1 MNLPPPFEE
10 RPFGLQ
16 VIGGVVVPVVFGLIT
31 GLAMGWNELA
41 YWLLVGPLAVV
52 GGFLAGTEHRGLD
65 EGLVRGA
72 IGGLIFGSFI
82 LLGHEIANNEPQVH
96 LPDPQSGLVFAT
108 TLIGAILGALG
119 GWWRSRRPQA
129 ARAGSSS

>member
-1 MNLPPPFEE
+1 VNLPPPFEQ
-10 RPFGLQ
+10 RPVSLQ
-16 VIGGVVVPVVFGLIT
+16 VVGGVLVPVVFGLIA
-31 GLAMGWNELA
+31 GLAMGWNEVA
-41 YWLLVGPLAVV
+41 YWLLVGPLAVL
-52 GGFLAGTEHRGLD
+52 GGFLGGTEHRGLD

-82 LLGHEIANNEPQVH
+82 LLGHEIANNEPKVH

-108 TLIGAILGALG
+108 TLIGAILGAAG
-119 GWWRSRRPQA
+119 GAYA

>member
-1 MNLPPPFEE
+1 MNLPPPFEQ
-10 RPFGLQ
+10 RPVSLQ
-16 VIGGVVVPVVFGLIT
+16 VVGGVLVPVVFGLIA
-31 GLAMGWNELA
+31 GLAMGWNEVA
-41 YWLLVGPLAVV
+41 YWVLVGPLAVL
-52 GGFLAGTEHRGLD
+52 GGFLGGTEHRGLD

-82 LLGHEIANNEPQVH
+82 LLGHEIANNEPKVH

-108 TLIGAILGALG
+108 TLIGAILGAAG
-119 GWWRSRRPQA
+119 GAYA

>member
-10 RPFGLQ
+10 RPFSLQ
-16 VIGGVVVPVVFGLIT
+16 LLGGIVVPVIFGILT
-31 GLAMGWNELA
+31 GLAMGWNEVA
-41 YWLLVGPLAVV
+41 YWLLAGPLAIL
-52 GGFLAGTEHRGLD
+52 GGFLGGTEHRGAD
-65 EGLVRGA
+65 NGFVRGA

-82 LLGHEIANNEPQVH
+82 LIGHEIANNEPKVH

-108 TLIGAILGALG
+108 TLIGAILGAVG
-119 GWWRSRRPQA
+119 GAYA

>member
-1 MNLPPPFEE
+1 VKLPPPFEE
-10 RPFGLQ
+10 RPVRLQ
-16 VIGGVVVPVVFGLIT
+16 VVGGVLVPVVFGLIA
-31 GLAMGWNELA
+31 GLAMGWNEVA
-41 YWLLVGPLAVV
+41 YWLLVGPLAVL
-52 GGFLAGTEHRGLD
+52 GGFLGGTEHRGLD

-82 LLGHEIANNEPQVH
+82 LLGHEIANNEPKVH

-108 TLIGAILGALG
+108 TLIGAILGAAG
-119 GWWRSRRPQA
+119 GAYA

>member
-1 MNLPPPFEE
+1 MKLPPPFEE

-16 VIGGVVVPVVFGLIT
+16 ILGGIVVPVIFGILT
-31 GLAMGWNELA
+31 GLALGWNEIV
-41 YWLLVGPLAVV
+41 YWAMAGPLAII
-52 GGFLAGTEHRGLD
+52 GGFLAGTEHRGGD
-65 EGLVRGA
+65 NGFVRGA

-82 LLGHEIANNEPQVH
+82 LIGHEIANNEPKVH

-119 GWWRSRRPQA
+119 GSWRSRQDRRPA
-129 ARAGSSS
+129 LGG